1 MATKMITFRCA
12 PQLLVRITDLAK
24 AQGKT
29 RTRIITEA
37 IRLFA
42 HTVKSRGGRIVPPY
56 DGTELLSEIDFDN
69 LGKTSSSTINPQ
81 AKQ

>member
-12 PQLLVRITDLAK
+12 PEILARITDLAK

-37 IRLFA
+37 VRLFA
-42 HTVKSRGGRIVPPY
+42 HTVKSRGGRVVPPY
-56 DGTELLSEIDFDN
+56 DKNICLEDIDFDN
-69 LGKTSSSTINPQ
+69 LNDKSATS
-81 AKQ
+81 KE